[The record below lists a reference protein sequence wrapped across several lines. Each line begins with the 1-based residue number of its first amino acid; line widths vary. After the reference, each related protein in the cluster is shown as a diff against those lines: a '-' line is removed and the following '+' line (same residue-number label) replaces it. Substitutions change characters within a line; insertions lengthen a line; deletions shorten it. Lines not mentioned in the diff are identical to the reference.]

1 MVLLCGIKKVYFF
14 ASKRPHGRFFLPWGF
29 SRHAQAAHGI
39 EYAGGDAM
47 CRRKGCVGWLLVGLG
62 AGLLL
67 SLLFGGW
74 FLRLVLGLGLI
85 VLGWFLSDRC

>member
-1 MVLLCGIKKVYFF
+1 
-14 ASKRPHGRFFLPWGF
+14 
-29 SRHAQAAHGI
+29 
-39 EYAGGDAM
+39 M